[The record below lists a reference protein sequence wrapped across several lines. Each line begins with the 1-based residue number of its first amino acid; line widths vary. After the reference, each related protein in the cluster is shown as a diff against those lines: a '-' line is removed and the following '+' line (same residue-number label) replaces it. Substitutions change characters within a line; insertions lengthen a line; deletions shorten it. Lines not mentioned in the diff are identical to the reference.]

1 MIVPAEP
8 LNDNAGDN
16 AKWLNNKIPQEGRI
30 SKWYKARAIFKKESL

>member
-8 LNDNAGDN
+8 LNDN